1 MFRGC
6 IHFLGSFLSFG
17 LVDVVV
23 SWRWQQHMLHRSLT
37 DGDGGYIWQ
46 RLVHSSTR
54 IKGRPS
60 DPRDC
65 LALCLTTGKYKPAY
79 LYGNI
84 MVYSHKAAT
93 YHFRAYHLHSVWI
106 EKPITWRVCSD
117 HSGVVHVCQLYDYYW
132 GVLITKGSFW
142 CNIYMLEQG

>member
-1 MFRGC
+1 
-6 IHFLGSFLSFG
+6 
-17 LVDVVV
+17 
-23 SWRWQQHMLHRSLT
+23 MLHRSLT

-54 IKGRPS
+54 RKGRPS

-142 CNIYMLEQG
+142 CNIYARTRIIITLNVRRLHDCPDQSWEPGETVVLFSS